1 MTHYNV
7 QFKSAIPERS

>member
-7 QFKSAIPERS
+7 TK